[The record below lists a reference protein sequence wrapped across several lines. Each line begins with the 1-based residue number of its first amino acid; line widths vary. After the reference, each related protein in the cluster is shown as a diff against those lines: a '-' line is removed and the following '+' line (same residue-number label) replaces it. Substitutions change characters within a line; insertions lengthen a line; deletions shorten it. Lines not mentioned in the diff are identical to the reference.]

1 MTSKLRALSTARA
14 QGEDVVLQDVSAED
28 RLTKIISALPVDSL
42 VVDYGCYGWQAAH
55 IAARIGRRDLRQI
68 GIDLYQ
74 EPPERPL
81 GAEFRLLT
89 GIGGPLPPLQADLIV
104 ATHVIEHCTDA
115 VAVFGTMIAA
125 VKPGACVY
133 VETPSERTALVRSDP
148 DVEGHAF
155 TNFWDDPTHVRPWP
169 LAALYRLALSWGA
182 RPEDLCHADRDG
194 IHCSTALIRRL
205 DPDVPRYRYVSLADV
220 PRGVAAALAHVNRR
234 AQRQG

>member
-1 MTSKLRALSTARA
+1 MTTKLWALSSARTH
-14 QGEDVVLQDVSAED
+14 EKDVALQDSSAED
-28 RLTKIISALPVDSL
+28 RLATIIGDLPRDSL

-55 IAARIGRRDLRQI
+55 IAARIGRGDLRHI
-68 GIDLYQ
+68 GIDLHQ

-89 GIGGPLPPLQADLIV
+89 AIGGPLPPLQADLIV
-104 ATHVIEHCTDA
+104 ATHVIEHCSDA
-115 VAVFGTMIAA
+115 VSVFGTMIAA

-133 VETPSERTALVRSDP
+133 IETPSEHTALLRSDP

-182 RPEDLCHADRDG
+182 RPEDLCHADRGG
-194 IHCSTALIRRL
+194 IHCSTALIRRI

-220 PRGVAAALAHVNRR
+220 PRGVAAALDHVNRQAR
-234 AQRQG
+234 PTE